1 MRKKFV
7 VLFLKL
13 DPQLLELNLPLLLL
27 LLEELP
33 LPPLFQL
40 HLLYLHRLLVYPV
53 RLHLLVNLVLDLDHQ
68 ILHVHLLL
76 HLLHSLFII
85 CRIVIIVKDEIR
97 RESLLSWLGMWLIG
111 VGLGRGTLVMG
122 R

>member
-1 MRKKFV
+1 MRKKFL

-13 DPQLLELNLPLLLL
+13 DPQLFEFNLPLLLL
-27 LLEELP
+27 LLEQLP
-33 LPPLFQL
+33 FPPLLQL
-40 HLLYLHRLLVYPV
+40 HLLYLHRLLVDPV

-68 ILHVHLLL
+68 IFHVHLLF

-85 CRIVIIVKDEIR
+85 CRIVIVVKDEICW
-97 RESLLSWLGMWLIG
+97 ESLLSWLGMCLIG
-111 VGLGRGTLVMG
+111 VSCGTLVMG